1 MGLLGFREKVH
12 QRFLHAHPSTF
23 SFGSEFKHSRF
34 SHMKLSKPFKVS
46 FNAKRKGDKQTM
58 INPFKRSKD
67 YPQTELEE
75 KWNFVG
81 LFSAFMAFFIL
92 TMPLLFVLGQVRN
105 VPEASLAWFGIM
117 TFSIVWLLFYLFTLR
132 WWLQLSHNFGLMM
145 YQLEQQSEKKR
156 RLKLNAKTEET

>member
-1 MGLLGFREKVH
+1 
-12 QRFLHAHPSTF
+12 
-23 SFGSEFKHSRF
+23 
-34 SHMKLSKPFKVS
+34 
-46 FNAKRKGDKQTM
+46 M